1 MGRVY
6 FFVKCAASGY
16 FRLFDVSPDVSP
28 VSDGFLLFLTL
39 LCVLE
44 VDNLERRL
52 SKGIDGQVSVDL
64 RRHGNRLVPQKVL
77 CNVDRHVGGL
87 QISRVCM
94 PQAVRREIVS
104 RGGRFRSAGSRLRK
118 KIAATLFLDLVP
130 EIARGLYPDGVPL
143 AIIGKRFAET
153 SV

>member
-44 VDNLERRL
+44 VDNLERCL
-52 SKGIDGQVSVDL
+52 GKGIDGRVSVDL
-64 RRHGNRLVPQKVL
+64 RRHGNRLVPQKIL
-77 CNVDRHVGGL
+77 CDIKRDTGGL
-87 QISRVCM
+87 QVGRMSVS
-94 PQAVRREIVS
+94 QAV
-104 RGGRFRSAGSRLRK
+104 
-118 KIAATLFLDLVP
+118 
-130 EIARGLYPDGVPL
+130 
-143 AIIGKRFAET
+143 
-153 SV
+153 

>member
-16 FRLFDVSPDVSP
+16 FRLFHVSPDESP

-44 VDNLERRL
+44 VDNLERRI

-64 RRHGNRLVPQKVL
+64 RRHGNRLVAQKIL
-77 CNVDRHVGGL
+77 CDIKRHAGGL
-87 QISRVCM
+87 
-94 PQAVRREIVS
+94 
-104 RGGRFRSAGSRLRK
+104 
-118 KIAATLFLDLVP
+118 
-130 EIARGLYPDGVPL
+130 
-143 AIIGKRFAET
+143 
-153 SV
+153 